1 MLASA
6 RGEHTGVQVQGNLS
20 RRTPASEADTTT
32 CADYPTRQTGRR
44 TRADADGLI
53 GGRLARKSG
62 LANKQHRRRG
72 EAGGPFGSVVGHA
85 SLKLLL
91 DSHIWLWSLAR
102 PARLSRRVRSA
113 LTRAGSELWLSPVS
127 VWEVLVLAE
136 RGGRVKL
143 DDD

>member
-1 MLASA
+1 M
-6 RGEHTGVQVQGNLS
+6 
-20 RRTPASEADTTT
+20 
-32 CADYPTRQTGRR
+32 
-44 TRADADGLI
+44 
-53 GGRLARKSG
+53 
-62 LANKQHRRRG
+62 
-72 EAGGPFGSVVGHA
+72 VGHA

-136 RGGRVKL
+136 RGRVKL
-143 DDD
+143 DEDPRQWVAEALARTPAQEAALTFEVAVRSREVLPGHPDPADRFLVATALVHRLTLVTADEALIDARACHVLANR